1 MSGHSHY
8 ATIKRQKNANDA
20 ARGNTFSKMARAIT
34 IAVKGGGGADPNFNF
49 KLRIAMD
56 KARSLNMPKAN
67 IERAI
72 SNAGGGTSFDEVTY
86 EGFGPLGVAVI
97 VETATD
103 NRNRTGQEIKNI
115 FERAGGRLAGPGA
128 VSFNFVSK
136 GQLLID
142 KDTDSE
148 TQMLKLIDL
157 GVDEMEETEDGIE
170 IFVSSDKLSTI
181 RKALEDAGFHIKET
195 ELVQKPKT
203 YQTITNP
210 AEVKKAISFLDVL
223 NEQEDVQKVFANL
236 DIPDEVL
243 TSTQKS

>member
-8 ATIKRQKNANDA
+8 ATIKRQKEANDA
-20 ARGNTFSKMARAIT
+20 ARGNVFSKMARAIT
-34 IAVKGGGGADPNFNF
+34 IAVKSGGGVDPNFNF

-56 KARSLNMPKAN
+56 KARSLNMPKTN

-72 SNAGGGTSFDEVTY
+72 SNAGGSVSFEEGTY
-86 EGFGPLGVAVI
+86 EGFGPAGVAVI

-128 VSFNFVSK
+128 VSFNFEAK
-136 GQLLID
+136 GQLLIE
-142 KDTDSE
+142 KESNVE
-148 TQMLKLIDL
+148 SQMLKLIDL

-170 IFVSSDKLSTI
+170 VFVSSDKLSTV
-181 RKALEDAGFHIKET
+181 RKALEEAGLRIKET

-210 AEVKKAISFLDVL
+210 SEAKKAISFLDNL

-243 TSTQKS
+243 TSA

>member
-8 ATIKRQKNANDA
+8 ATIKRQKETNDA

-34 IAVKGGGGADPNFNF
+34 IAVKSGGGVDPNFNF

-86 EGFGPLGVAVI
+86 EGFGPSGVAII
-97 VETATD
+97 VEAATD
-103 NRNRTGQEIKNI
+103 NHNRTGQEIKNI
-115 FERAGGRLAGPGA
+115 FERAGGRLAGPGS
-128 VSFNFVSK
+128 VSFNFEAK

-142 KDTDSE
+142 KEADSE

-170 IFVSSDKLSTI
+170 VFVSSDKLTTV
-181 RKALEDAGFHIKET
+181 RKALEDAGFSIKEI
-195 ELVQKPKT
+195 ELVQKPKA
-203 YQTITNP
+203 YQTITDP

-243 TSTQKS
+243 TSVKS

>member
-8 ATIKRQKNANDA
+8 ATIKRQKESNDA
-20 ARGNTFSKMARAIT
+20 ARGNVFSKMARAIT
-34 IAVKGGGGADPNFNF
+34 IAVKSGGGIDPNFNF

-72 SNAGGGTSFDEVTY
+72 SNAGGGTSFEEGTY
-86 EGFGPLGVAVI
+86 KGFGPAGVAVI

-128 VSFNFVSK
+128 VSFNFEAK
-136 GQLLID
+136 GQLLIE
-142 KDTDSE
+142 KESNVE
-148 TQMLKLIDL
+148 SQMLKLIDL

-170 IFVSSDKLSTI
+170 VFVSSDKLSNV
-181 RKALEDAGFHIKET
+181 RKALEEGGLVIKET

-210 AEVKKAISFLDVL
+210 TEAKKAISFLDNL

-243 TSTQKS
+243 TST